1 MTALVINE
9 TQSEGGGGH
18 FLAKCNIVRQDEDVI
33 RSAEEQD
40 EKENLFSLCFT
51 IVVA

>member
-18 FLAKCNIVRQDEDVI
+18 FLAKCNTARHSRMRMLSDKRRNKMKRRI
-33 RSAEEQD
+33 
-40 EKENLFSLCFT
+40 FSLF
-51 IVVA
+51 VVPLL